1 MKDLHSELQDVAMKL
16 EEYTSLQNDEMGE
29 AGHLMQTLSGYHPH
43 LSMTFGKALL
53 KEMNRS
59 LATYNEY
66 CTIVERKETVTR
78 EYRELEW
85 NDE

>member
-1 MKDLHSELQDVAMKL
+1 MKDLHSELQDAAMKL

-66 CTIVERKETVTR
+66 CNLLIKNPLVLKNG
-78 EYRELEW
+78 LQ
-85 NDE
+85 